1 MFLHSIEYSQFE
13 NTPQEWKLSKST
25 FGNINLIVGMN
36 TAGKSFS
43 LNIINGLSNLVSGDK
58 SVIATSGNY
67 DVLFSNENQK
77 IEYILKYEHGVVLKE
92 ILCIDSNPINPLLER
107 GPDGMGKIYYEKEKK
122 ILEFQTPQNELASV
136 NRRDS
141 LQHSFLEELYNWG
154 KSVRLYYFGT
164 QLGKEVLAV
173 LVKRNQ
179 HQENEP
185 AILNLKDTNQV
196 VAIFRK
202 AQKEFPKS
210 FNKLV
215 IDDMKSI
222 GYYLTEIGIAP
233 LESLVIRGNIPGEIM
248 GLYVQEKDL
257 KGKTDQI
264 NMSQGMFRALS
275 LIVQITYSQL
285 ADVPSCILI
294 DDIGEGLDYER
305 SSALVKLL
313 VNKAKNTKVQL
324 IMSTNDR
331 FIMNNVPLEYWS
343 VIYRK
348 GGTST
353 IYNYQNS
360 KELFDSFQLTG
371 LNNFDFFSSDYLLKE
386 LAKK

>member
-1 MFLHSIEYSQFE
+1 
-13 NTPQEWKLSKST
+13 
-25 FGNINLIVGMN
+25 MN